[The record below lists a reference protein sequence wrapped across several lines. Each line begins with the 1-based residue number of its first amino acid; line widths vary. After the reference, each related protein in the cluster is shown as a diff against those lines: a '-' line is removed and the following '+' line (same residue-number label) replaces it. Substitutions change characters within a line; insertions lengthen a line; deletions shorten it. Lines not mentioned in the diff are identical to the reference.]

1 MKVCFF
7 MLGAVFGL
15 EMTRPLSAD
24 EVNKC
29 TDLNCLSDIV
39 QDGECRGIADR
50 VTVHCPMV
58 HLMGWGSFKRP
69 STVKLLRVYSEYSI
83 QYPFA
88 PFTLTLTRITRIQ
101 SGNPSALSW
110 DRLLSKKYR
119 PLSD

>member
-39 QDGECRGIADR
+39 QDGEF
-50 VTVHCPMV
+50 TVS
-58 HLMGWGSFKRP
+58 GKGSSRSVQKNFTFPTDP
-69 STVKLLRVYSEYSI
+69 SLLR
-83 QYPFA
+83 
-88 PFTLTLTRITRIQ
+88 
-101 SGNPSALSW
+101 G
-110 DRLLSKKYR
+110 R
-119 PLSD
+119 PLSIDRLGVHYFEEYQN

>member
-39 QDGECRGIADR
+39 QDGEYKGIANR
-50 VTVHCPMV
+50 VRLGKRSLSEGS
-58 HLMGWGSFKRP
+58 LMG
-69 STVKLLRVYSEYSI
+69 
-83 QYPFA
+83 
-88 PFTLTLTRITRIQ
+88 
-101 SGNPSALSW
+101 
-110 DRLLSKKYR
+110 
-119 PLSD
+119 

>member
-39 QDGECRGIADR
+39 QDGE
-50 VTVHCPMV
+50 
-58 HLMGWGSFKRP
+58 
-69 STVKLLRVYSEYSI
+69 
-83 QYPFA
+83 
-88 PFTLTLTRITRIQ
+88 
-101 SGNPSALSW
+101 
-110 DRLLSKKYR
+110 YR
-119 PLSD
+119 

>member
-39 QDGECRGIADR
+39 QDGESTIKGKGRSGDSSL
-50 VTVHCPMV
+50 VHGGLLKMV
-58 HLMGWGSFKRP
+58 S
-69 STVKLLRVYSEYSI
+69 
-83 QYPFA
+83 
-88 PFTLTLTRITRIQ
+88 
-101 SGNPSALSW
+101 
-110 DRLLSKKYR
+110 
-119 PLSD
+119 

>member
-39 QDGECRGIADR
+39 QDG
-50 VTVHCPMV
+50 
-58 HLMGWGSFKRP
+58 K
-69 STVKLLRVYSEYSI
+69 STV
-83 QYPFA
+83 
-88 PFTLTLTRITRIQ
+88 
-101 SGNPSALSW
+101 SGEGHYGEFFS
-110 DRLLSKKYR
+110 DR
-119 PLSD
+119 

>member
-39 QDGECRGIADR
+39 QDGEF
-50 VTVHCPMV
+50 TVHREKGHPG
-58 HLMGWGSFKRP
+58 LFK
-69 STVKLLRVYSEYSI
+69 KILNFLH
-83 QYPFA
+83 F
-88 PFTLTLTRITRIQ
+88 
-101 SGNPSALSW
+101 
-110 DRLLSKKYR
+110 
-119 PLSD
+119 